1 MNRNNVLK
9 CFSKAKNIYK
19 NAMILYFTNSHN
31 SYLFLHS
38 IYCNSPHHV
47 VSVTTGE
54 KYKRTRI
61 LQKLW
66 PQYHQELEL
75 IPTNTY
81 IQTYSFGQFVAC
93 RVLVHRPG
101 IEPAHH
107 AVEMWSFNHWTSREV
122 TPTDFKKVNHQRQK
136 EA

>member
-1 MNRNNVLK
+1 MNRNNVLE
-9 CFSKAKNIYK
+9 CFSKAKNIYI

-31 SYLFLHS
+31 SYLFLHLICCS
-38 IYCNSPHHV
+38 SPHHV

-66 PQYHQELEL
+66 PQYHQELEP

-81 IQTYSFGQFVAC
+81 IQTYSFGHS
-93 RVLVHRPG
+93 LW
-101 IEPAHH
+101 H
-107 AVEMWSFNHWTSREV
+107 AER
-122 TPTDFKKVNHQRQK
+122 
-136 EA
+136 